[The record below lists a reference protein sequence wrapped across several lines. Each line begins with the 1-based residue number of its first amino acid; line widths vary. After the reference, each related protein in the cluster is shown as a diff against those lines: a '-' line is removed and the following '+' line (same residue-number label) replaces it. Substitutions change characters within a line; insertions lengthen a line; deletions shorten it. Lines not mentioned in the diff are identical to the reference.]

1 MEVIK
6 EAFAKCKAKNRVAL
20 ITYVTAGYPT
30 VSETPD
36 IMMSMQAGGADIIE
50 LGIPFAGRPMTESPI
65 IQQANAK
72 ALENGV
78 QLSYILHMVNSARK
92 RGLAIPVLL
101 VGYYNPVCEYPY
113 GEDKLLRDCNAAGVD
128 GLVIIDLPPEDMV
141 RFHDLCKS
149 KGLSYIPLVAPSTP
163 NAHMGMPC
171 NITDSFTCIVSRM
184 GVSGTHE
191 KPYGHAEDLLH
202 VHDCTG
208 NSVPV
213 AVGFGIDT
221 RQDFIDISRVA
232 EGVIIGYPIIYLLG
246 NSAPGTGA
254 QKVKEYCLRVAGR
267 TEDQIVI
274 PERRKQA
281 NQPMSSTTVYLSY
294 DGAGDTPEDT
304 DTATSLSDTNTSLAN
319 FYCQY
324 IPESLMEG
332 LAELEN
338 GFNAAN
344 ADPSFWAEIDS
355 YAAYANRPSPLHL
368 APRLSAYAGG
378 AHIWLKR
385 EDLNHTGSHK
395 INNAL
400 GQILLARRLGKT
412 SIIAETGVGQHGVA
426 TATLCAQFG
435 MKCTIFMGSEDFQRE
450 TATVMHMRILGAEVT
465 PVDAEY
471 SGGKGTI
478 RDAINEAFR
487 VWAMELQTTH
497 FVIGSTFGPHP
508 YPTIVRTF
516 QAVIGTET
524 RAQFTAMNGGRL
536 PDAVVACV
544 GGGSN
549 AVGLFYPFLGDS
561 SVSLVGVDGRGG
573 CMAGPSEE
581 SIGIVHGLPTYL
593 PWHEDREDTE
603 DDITHYV
610 SAGLDYPGIGPEL
623 ASWTESGRAKI
634 SAATDAEVLMA
645 FSLLSQREGV
655 IPALESSHAVAGAV
669 RAAKELGPG
678 HNVVVCLSGRGDKD
692 VETVAHIMSNLR
704 VDDA

>member
-36 IMMSMQAGGADIIE
+36 IMMSLQAGGADIIE
-50 LGIPFAGRPMTESPI
+50 LGIPFAGHLMTESPT
-65 IQQANAK
+65 IQQANDK

-78 QLSYILHMVNSARK
+78 QLSQILQMVKSARK
-92 RGLAIPVLL
+92 RGLAVPVLL
-101 VGYYNPVCEYPY
+101 VGYYNPVREYPY
-113 GEDKLLRDCNAAGVD
+113 GEDKLLRDCKAAGVD
-128 GLVIIDLPPEDMV
+128 GLIIVDLSPEDAV
-141 RFHDLCKS
+141 RFHGLCKS
-149 KGLSYIPLVAPSTP
+149 KGLSYIPLVAPSTQ
-163 NAHMGMPC
+163 NAHREMLC
-171 NITDSFTCIVSRM
+171 NIANSFVCIVSSM

-191 KPYGHAEDLLH
+191 NPYGRTGYLLQR

-213 AVGFGIDT
+213 AVGFGINT
-221 RQDFIDISRVA
+221 RQDFIDIARVA
-232 EGVIIGYPIIYLLG
+232 EGVVIGCPIVYVLG
-246 NSAPGTGA
+246 NAAPGTGA

-274 PERRKQA
+274 PERKQA

-294 DGAGDTPEDT
+294 DGAGDKPAET
-304 DTATSLSDTNTSLAN
+304 DTVPNFRDTHTSLRDSGV
-319 FYCQY
+319 QY
-324 IPESLMEG
+324 IPGSLTEG
-332 LAELEN
+332 LTELEN

-344 ADPSFWAEIDS
+344 ADPAFWAEIDS

-368 APRLSAYAGG
+368 ASRLSAYAGG
-378 AHIWLKR
+378 ANIWLKR

-395 INNAL
+395 ITNAL

-412 SIIAETGVGQHGVA
+412 SIIAETGVGEHGIA

-435 MKCTIFMGSEDFQRE
+435 MKCTIFMGSEDFERE
-450 TATVMHMRILGAEVT
+450 TLAVMQMRILGAAIVT
-465 PVDAEY
+465 VDAMY
-471 SGGKGTI
+471 GGGKGTV
-478 RDAINEAFR
+478 RDAVNAAFL
-487 VWAMELQTTH
+487 VWREELQTTH

-516 QAVIGTET
+516 QTVIGTET

-549 AVGLFYPFLGDS
+549 AVGLFYPFLDDS
-561 SVSLVGVDGRGG
+561 SVALIGVEGGRGF
-573 CMAGPSEE
+573 MAGPIEE
-581 SIGIVHGLPTYL
+581 SIGIVQGLSTSL
-593 PWHEDREDTE
+593 AWNE
-603 DDITHYV
+603 DDGENGKTHFV

-623 ASWTESGRAKI
+623 ASWRESGRAVI
-634 SAATDAEVLMA
+634 APTTDAEVLIA
-645 FSLLSQREGV
+645 FSVLSQHEGV
-655 IPALESSHAVAGAV
+655 MPALESSHAVAGGV

-678 HNVVVCLSGRGDKD
+678 HNVVICLNGRGDKD
-692 VETVAHIMSNLR
+692 VETVAHILSAIR

>member
-1 MEVIK
+1 MPRSQGIEVRSATKPPTQQGTFVVFLVYHNMEVIK
-6 EAFAKCKAKNRVAL
+6 EALAKCKAKNRVAL

-50 LGIPFAGRPMTESPI
+50 LGIPFVGRPMTESPT

-78 QLSYILHMVNSARK
+78 RLSYILQMVNSARK
-92 RGLAIPVLL
+92 QGLAIPVLL

-113 GEDKLLRDCNAAGVD
+113 GENKLLRDCNAAGVD
-128 GLVIIDLPPEDMV
+128 GLIIIDLPPEDTV

-149 KGLSYIPLVAPSTP
+149 KG
-163 NAHMGMPC
+163 
-171 NITDSFTCIVSRM
+171 M

-191 KPYGHAEDLLH
+191 KPYGHAKDLLH

-208 NSVPV
+208 NSVSV

-221 RQDFIDISRVA
+221 RQDFIDIARVA
-232 EGVIIGYPIIYLLG
+232 EGVVIGYPIIYLLE
-246 NSAPGTGA
+246 NAAPGTGA

-304 DTATSLSDTNTSLAN
+304 DTATNLRDTNTSLAN

-332 LAELEN
+332 LAELED

-378 AHIWLKR
+378 ADIWLKR

-435 MKCTIFMGSEDFQRE
+435 MKCTIFMGSEDFERE
-450 TATVMHMRILGAEVT
+450 TTTVMHMRILGAEVT

-487 VWAMELQTTH
+487 VWEMELQTTH

-573 CMAGPSEE
+573 CMAGPSDE

-593 PWHEDREDTE
+593 PWHEEREDTE

-623 ASWTESGRAKI
+623 ASWKESGRARI

-645 FSLLSQREGV
+645 FSLLSQLEGV

-692 VETVAHIMSNLR
+692 VETVAHIMSSLR